1 MCYMVNVTHT
11 IGLRHV
17 LHGKCDT
24 YYRTASCVMVNVTHT
39 IGLRHVL
46 HGKCDTYYRT
56 ASCVTW

>member
-1 MCYMVNVTHT
+1 MVIDVKRLKLQDKCLTWKNEHTIGQHT
-11 IGLRHV
+11 IGLR
-17 LHGKCDT
+17 
-24 YYRTASCVMVNVTHT
+24 YVNVTHT